1 MEGLLSEE
9 TNRISRRRGFHRK
22 TQSEIPEMFWGDNF
36 NPDNFQLF
44 NDEWIE
50 DLNFDLNQNS

>member
-9 TNRISRRRGFHRK
+9 TNKISRRRGLHRK

-36 NPDNFQLF
+36 NPGNFKLF

-50 DLNFDLNQNS
+50 DLNFDLN